1 MFKEKLALLPS
12 KPGCYIHKDKNG
24 NVLLKADTQ
33 YMLKCEDV
41 IDGKRY
47 AVYDTETKDY
57 ELLVAINN

>member
-1 MFKEKLALLPS
+1 MDSIVSKED
-12 KPGCYIHKDKNG
+12 IKDKNG

-33 YMLKCEDV
+33 YMLKCEDI

-47 AVYDTETKDY
+47 AVYDTEIKDY

>member
-1 MFKEKLALLPS
+1 MDAIVSKED
-12 KPGCYIHKDKNG
+12 IKDKNG

-33 YMLKCEDV
+33 YMLKYEDV

-47 AVYDTETKDY
+47 AVYDTEIKDY